1 MRRNAQFTA
10 ANSLGIRKTGVT
22 LRDTGVRDEHGM
34 EPIDNIFS
42 SPAKGGSDDGDEEEE
57 DDEEEGE
64 EADDDDDDE
73 NGEAP
78 MDLTTGKGPTAGFLQ
93 TNPSWMAHLL
103 TLLSFCRLWLR
114 PCGYD

>member
-1 MRRNAQFTA
+1 
-10 ANSLGIRKTGVT
+10 LGFRKTGVT

-42 SPAKGGSDDGDEEEE
+42 SPAKGNSDDGDEEEE

-64 EADDDDDDE
+64 EADDDDDDDDE

-78 MDLTTGKGPTAGFLQ
+78 MDLTTGKETTVGIIQTTSLSDGPRTD
-93 TNPSWMAHLL
+93 TVLL
-103 TLLSFCRLWLR
+103 V
-114 PCGYD
+114 